1 MKSMFYFFMSLFPER
16 DHADRHAVSITFGNI
31 KGPSPSSSF
40 DYHNHQANSIEIIWR
55 TMRLMNALPIKIAAN
70 HIVLD
75 SSTRNSPLFLPLK
88 LSQRKSRYNYHFG
101 SYLEVQYELRRFGI
115 DTSLPSVPIDFNGVL
130 SVENHQEWIL
140 QRRRQE
146 EEKGC
151 MKIKAVRRGHFQP
164 ESKHQYHHQQQ
175 QRRQEQQEQIAID
188 LGDAFGLGTAIVVQK
203 KNHVFVVGS
212 DDAAGALVAAMSST
226 TIPVAAPPTTTPAT
240 TAATT
245 LVACDAPMPDSM
257 KKVAVVI
264 KPTET
269 DVLFGRGMYTQ
280 SHSGNVRF
288 RKILEGHFGSYSGA
302 VDDFDKS
309 VIIECICDDMMM
321 KEGIRFLKQ
330 STADVCY
337 WTFVTD
343 KKAIHTKIAQTF
355 RSIRAAKRRQE
366 YNHHHQ
372 QQQQQQQGM

>member
-40 DYHNHQANSIEIIWR
+40 DYHNHQANSIEIICR
-55 TMRLMNALPIKIAAN
+55 TTRLMNAFPIKIAAN
-70 HIVLD
+70 HIVMD
-75 SSTRNSPLFLPLK
+75 SSTWSSPLFLPLK
-88 LSQRKSRYNYHFG
+88 LSKRKSRYKFHFG

-115 DTSLPSVPIDFNGVL
+115 DTSLPTVPIDFNGVL

-146 EEKGC
+146 EENKRK
-151 MKIKAVRRGHFQP
+151 KIKAVPRGLFQP
-164 ESKHQYHHQQQ
+164 ESKHDYHHHHQQQ
-175 QRRQEQQEQIAID
+175 QQQQIAID
-188 LGDAFGLGTAIVVQK
+188 LGDAFGLGNAIVIQK

-330 STADVCY
+330 STTDVCY

-343 KKAIHTKIAQTF
+343 KKAIHAKIAQTF
-355 RSIRAAKRRQE
+355 RSIRAAKRRQQ
-366 YNHHHQ
+366 YNHHHHHHHQ
-372 QQQQQQQGM
+372 QQQQQGM